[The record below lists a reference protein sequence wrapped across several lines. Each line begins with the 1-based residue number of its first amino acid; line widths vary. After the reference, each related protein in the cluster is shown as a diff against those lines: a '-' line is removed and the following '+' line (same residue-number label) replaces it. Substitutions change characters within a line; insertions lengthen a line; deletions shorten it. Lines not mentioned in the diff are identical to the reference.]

1 MNGDDIVLLA
11 VVVGWVLPIVIPI
24 IIAIAKISSE

>member
-11 VVVGWVLPIVIPI
+11 VVVGWVLPIAIPI
-24 IIAIAKISSE
+24 IIAIANIFSE